1 MTKKAFTM
9 AEVLITLGIIGIV
22 AAMTLPTVI
31 NNARD
36 RQFRA
41 MFKKQV
47 SVISQALQMIIV
59 EDENVMVFEKWS
71 DMVYYICRFG
81 EKLNAAKSGIR
92 CDEVLSNYTSG
103 KDYSRSDGKF
113 RWHKNGELFDKKH
126 NPMHLNSGYMTMT
139 LYLPDGAWINF
150 NCGRQ
155 IFIDVNGAKNPN
167 TVGRD
172 IFYIVIAEKSLTP
185 GFFLEKDGNRKYTH
199 VNSCSESSS
208 AKYIYDNTYIDD
220 CENGSGW
227 GCSPLYI
234 LR

>member
-71 DMVYYICRFG
+71 DMMYYVCRFG

-92 CDEVLSNYTSG
+92 CDDVLSNYISG
-103 KDYSRSDGKF
+103 EDYTRKDKNF
-113 RWHKNGELFDKKH
+113 QWHKESKWYDKKETR
-126 NPMHLNSGYMTMT
+126 L
-139 LYLPDGAWINF
+139 L
-150 NCGRQ
+150 
-155 IFIDVNGAKNPN
+155 
-167 TVGRD
+167 
-172 IFYIVIAEKSLTP
+172 LTP
-185 GFFLEKDGNRKYTH
+185 ATHPIHFIFLMVHGLTSIVTDKF
-199 VNSCSESSS
+199 
-208 AKYIYDNTYIDD
+208 
-220 CENGSGW
+220 
-227 GCSPLYI
+227 L
-234 LR
+234 